1 MQRRSWSAAL
11 GFLLPAL
18 ALYLLFVILPVAQ
31 SVCYSLFRWDGVT
44 GRMSFAG
51 LANYGWLARDP
62 VFWRAL
68 WHNVLLVVLSLAIQL
83 PIAMG
88 LAVLLS
94 YVRRGRGLLRTA
106 YFAPMVLPTVAIGL
120 LWGFIYQP
128 ERGLI
133 DRFVSLFTEHEA
145 FGWLGEPNAALLAV
159 IAAVCWRYIGFHMV
173 LFMAGV
179 ESIPAQL
186 YEAGRIDG
194 AGEWQLL
201 RHITL
206 PQLLPVVRMSAVLSI
221 VGSLKYFDL
230 IWVMTKGGPAHASEL
245 VATYVFKTGIESQQ
259 VGRGCALAVALLVL
273 SFGVTLVVS
282 LLMRRERH

>member
-1 MQRRSWSAAL
+1 MQRRPLVVL

-18 ALYLLFVILPVAQ
+18 AVYALFVVLPVLQA
-31 SVCYSLFRWDGVT
+31 VFYSLFRWDGVT
-44 GRMSFAG
+44 GDMRFAG
-51 LANYGWLARDP
+51 AGNYLWLVRNP

-68 WHNVLLVVLSLAIQL
+68 GHNALLVVLSLAIQL
-83 PIAMG
+83 PVAMA

-94 YVRRGRGLLRTA
+94 YVTRGRGLLRTA

-120 LWGFIYQP
+120 LWGFMYQP
-128 ERGLI
+128 ELGLI
-133 DRFVSLFTEHEA
+133 DRLIALFAERRA
-145 FGWLGEPNAALLAV
+145 FAWLGDTRTALPAV
-159 IAAVCWRYIGFHMV
+159 IAAICWRYIGFHMV

-179 ESIPAQL
+179 ESIPREL

-201 RHITL
+201 WHITL
-206 PQLLPVVRMSAVLSI
+206 PQLVPVARISAVLSI

-245 VATYVFKTGIESQQ
+245 VATHVFKTGIMDQQ
-259 VGRGCALAVALLVL
+259 VGRGCALAVALLAL
-273 SFGVTLVVS
+273 AFGVTLFVS
-282 LLMRRERH
+282 LLSRRRWI